1 MIKIGI
7 IGLGDIAQKAY
18 LPVISKKNV
27 EVHLCT
33 RNEVT
38 LRKVGAQYRF
48 KNLHQNLDSL
58 INSGVNAAFVHTSTA
73 SHHDIVEQLLNN
85 NIHVYIDKP
94 VTYDYASTEKLLKLA
109 TKKNLILT
117 VGFNRRFAPS
127 YQSAKELVNTNMI
140 IMQKNRKS
148 LPGDVRT
155 FVFDDFIHVVDTL
168 LYLFPNPVE
177 KMLVNGMK
185 KGDQLH
191 HVILQLLAADGT
203 TAVGIMNR
211 DSGTTE
217 ERLEVFTPKGKQV
230 VYNVSEVVMHED
242 SHEKKLGSNDW
253 APTLFKRGFEQ
264 IVDDFLLALVSGK
277 EPQIKKQ
284 DILHTHK
291 VCEEVVRELNNQ

>member
-18 LPVISKKNV
+18 LPVISKKNL

-33 RNEVT
+33 RNEDT
-38 LRKVGAQYRF
+38 LRQVGEQYRF
-48 KNLHQNLDSL
+48 NNRHRHIDSL
-58 INSGVNAAFVHTSTA
+58 INSGITGAFVHTVTA
-73 SHHDIVEQLLNN
+73 SHEDIVERLLNN

-94 VTYDYASTEKLLKLA
+94 VTYDYASTEKLLELA
-109 TKKNLILT
+109 AKKNLILT

-127 YQSAKELVNTNMI
+127 YQSAKELCNPNMI

-155 FVFDDFIHVVDTL
+155 FVFDDFIHVIDTL
-168 LYLFPNPVE
+168 LYLFPYPIQ

-185 KGDQLH
+185 KGDKLY
-191 HVILQLLAADGT
+191 HVVLQLLAADGA
-203 TAVGIMNR
+203 TAIGIMNR
-211 DSGTTE
+211 DSGATE

-230 VYNVSEVVMHED
+230 VYNVSEVVLHED
-242 SHEKKLGSNDW
+242 KHEKKLGSSEW

-264 IVDDFLLALVSGK
+264 IVDDFLQALVTGK
-277 EPQIKKQ
+277 EPAIKKQ

-291 VCEEVVRELNNQ
+291 VCEEVVAELSRL

>member
-33 RNEVT
+33 RNEAT
-38 LRKVGAQYRF
+38 LRQVGAQYRF

-58 INSGVNAAFVHTSTA
+58 INSGITGAFVHTATA
-73 SHHDIVEQLLNN
+73 SHYGVVEQLLNS

-94 VTYDYASTEKLLKLA
+94 VTYDYASTEKLLELA

-127 YQSAKELVNTNMI
+127 YQSARELANTNML

-155 FVFDDFIHVVDTL
+155 FVFDDFIHVIDTL

-185 KGDQLH
+185 KRDQLY
-191 HVILQLLAADGT
+191 HVVLQLLAADGT
-203 TAVGIMNR
+203 TALGIMNR

-253 APTLFKRGFEQ
+253 APTLFRRGFEQ
-264 IVDDFLLALVSGK
+264 IVDDFLLALVSDK